1 MFQVKICRRSAISEK
16 TVHPKE
22 NVSAEKSFTLIE
34 LLVVIAI
41 IAILAAMLLPA
52 LNKAKATA
60 HKTQCMGNQRQ
71 LMMAFLNYAHDSREI
86 ICTSTDKERWV
97 TNIDIRLGF
106 PSKTGKGGTEPTWK
120 KIVVCPSLKPYKY
133 VDLYQVYGMRLG
145 SSSTFPRGLYQ
156 KIDKY
161 EIGDS
166 SNYATFVTMKPMK
179 HPSSNMLFGC
189 SIGSQFGQTQNY
201 VINIRK
207 SDSGKFFS
215 GAHVNRMNAA
225 CLDGHVGNWTDQDF
239 FRETS
244 KEYIA
249 REDPEFT
256 PTLWT
261 ANPQGLYIS
270 KNIPY

>member
-1 MFQVKICRRSAISEK
+1 
-16 TVHPKE
+16 
-22 NVSAEKSFTLIE
+22 
-34 LLVVIAI
+34 
-41 IAILAAMLLPA
+41 MLLPA
-52 LNKAKATA
+52 LNKAKASA
-60 HKTQCMGNQRQ
+60 HKTQCMSNQRQ
-71 LMMAFLNYAHDSREI
+71 LMMAFLNYAHDNREI
-86 ICTSTDKERWV
+86 LLTSTDKERWV
-97 TNIDIRLGF
+97 VDIWKRLELPKI
-106 PSKTGKGGTEPTWK
+106 PSKLNNEVTAYWQKLF
-120 KIVVCPSLKPYKY
+120 VCPSLKPYKY
-133 VDLYQVYGMRLG
+133 VDYYKVYGIRLG
-145 SSSTFPRGLYQ
+145 NSSTWPRGLYSQ
-156 KIDKY
+156 IK
-161 EIGDS
+161 
-166 SNYATFVTMKPMK
+166 NYAIKDNDNYASFVTMKPMK

-189 SIGSQFGQTQNY
+189 SIDSQFSKTQSY
-201 VINIRK
+201 YMNIRK